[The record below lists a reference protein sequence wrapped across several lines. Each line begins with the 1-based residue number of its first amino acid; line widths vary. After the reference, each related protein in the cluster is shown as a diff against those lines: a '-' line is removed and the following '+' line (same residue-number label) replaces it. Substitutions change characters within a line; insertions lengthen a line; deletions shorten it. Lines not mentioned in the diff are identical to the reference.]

1 MTIYALADK
10 KPQLPP
16 EGEYWVAPNAILTG
30 DVILKPGASVW
41 FGAVVRGDN
50 DPITIGRDTN
60 IQDGSVLHSDPG
72 EPLTIGDGV
81 TVGHMVM
88 LHSCEIG
95 DNTLIGIGAVV
106 LGRAVIGKNCLIG
119 ANALI
124 TEGKVIPDGSLV
136 MGQPGKVVRQLEPGQ
151 IEALKA
157 SAAHYVQNW
166 KRYVRDLAEV
176 TPDAGREPPQG

>member
-1 MTIYALADK
+1 MNVYNLGDK

-16 EGEYWVAPNAILTG
+16 EGEYWLAPTATVIG

-50 DPITIGRDTN
+50 DPITIGQDTN

-72 EPLTIGDGV
+72 EPLTIGAGV

-95 DNTLIGIGAVV
+95 DNTLIGIGSVV
-106 LGRAVIGKNCLIG
+106 LWRARIGKNCLIG
-119 ANALI
+119 ANTLI
-124 TEGKVIPDGSLV
+124 TEGKVIPDGSVV
-136 MGQPGKVVRQLEPGQ
+136 MGQPGKVIRSLEPQQ

-166 KRYVRDLAEV
+166 KRYVADLK
-176 TPDAGREPPQG
+176 PS

>member
-1 MTIYALADK
+1 MTDYSQTDK

-16 EGEYWVAPNAILTG
+16 EGEYWIAPNATIVG
-30 DVILKPGASVW
+30 DVTLKTGASIW

-50 DPITIGRDTN
+50 DPIVIGENTN

-72 EPLTIGDGV
+72 EPLIIGANV
-81 TVGHMVM
+81 TVGHMAM

-95 DNTLIGIGAVV
+95 DGTLIGIGAVV
-106 LGRAVIGKNCLIG
+106 LGRAVIGRNCLIG

-136 MGQPGKVVRQLEPGQ
+136 MGQPGKVVRTLEPGQ
-151 IEALKA
+151 IAVLEA
-157 SAAHYVQNW
+157 SAEHYVQNW
-166 KRYVRDLAEV
+166 KRYV
-176 TPDAGREPPQG
+176 AGLRVDS

>member
-1 MTIYALADK
+1 MNVYGLGDK
-10 KPQLPP
+10 QPQLPP
-16 EGEYWVAPNAILTG
+16 QGEYWIAPTATVIG

-41 FGAVVRGDN
+41 FGAVIRGDN

-95 DNTLIGIGAVV
+95 DNTLIGIGSVI
-106 LGRAVIGKNCLIG
+106 LGRARIGKNCLIG
-119 ANALI
+119 ANTLI
-124 TEGKVIPDGSLV
+124 TEGKEIPDNSLV
-136 MGQPGKVVRQLEPGQ
+136 IGQPGRVVRQLEPGQ

-166 KRYVRDLAEV
+166 KRYAAGLAR
-176 TPDAGREPPQG
+176 A

>member
-1 MTIYALADK
+1 MNVYGLGDK

-16 EGEYWVAPNAILTG
+16 EGEYWLAPNATLVG

-41 FGAVVRGDN
+41 FGAVLRGDN

-106 LGRAVIGKNCLIG
+106 LGRAKIGKNCLIG
-119 ANALI
+119 ANTLI
-124 TEGKVIPDGSLV
+124 TEGREIPDGSLV
-136 MGQPGKVVRQLEPGQ
+136 VGQPGRVIRQLEPDQ

-166 KRYVRDLAEV
+166 RRYARDLK
-176 TPDAGREPPQG
+176 T